1 MANTYFSFKQFTV
14 HQELA
19 AMKVGTDGV
28 LLGAWAQVGAGCRA
42 LDVGTGTGVIA
53 LMLAQRGAATVDAV
67 EIDPD
72 AAEQARRNFAASP
85 WADRL
90 AAIHAPFASF
100 AERAQP
106 EQYDLIVSNPPYFQQ
121 SLQPSDAQRAQAR
134 HADALPQQVLLQ
146 GAARLLCRTGSLCVI
161 LPTGIATPF
170 AEQAAAMGL
179 YRSRELLVRSK
190 PTAIPFR
197 TLMHLERQTHGCDR
211 SELAIHTPSGD
222 YSPEFKGLLREFYLR
237 F

>member
-1 MANTYFSFKQFTV
+1 
-14 HQELA
+14 
-19 AMKVGTDGV
+19 MKVGTDGV

-67 EIDPD
+67 EIDAN
-72 AAEQARRNFAASP
+72 AAEQARRNFATSP

-90 AAIHAPFASF
+90 AAIHAPFAGF

-146 GAARLLCRTGSLCVI
+146 GAARLLKPNGALCVI
-161 LPTGIATPF
+161 LPTAIATPF
-170 AEQAAAMGL
+170 AEQAAAHGL
-179 YRSRELLVRSK
+179 YRTAEVQVRSK
-190 PTAIPFR
+190 PSAAPFR
-197 TLMHLERQTHGCDR
+197 TLLRLQKNSAGCNR
-211 SELAIHTPSGD
+211 PELTIHTANGD
-222 YSPEFKGLLREFYLR
+222 YSPEFVELLREFYLR